1 MRNHLISLLS
11 LVILLPVNAMALE
24 PVNEAHAMF
33 YYQVPFSTSKV
44 SEKKHS
50 FGFRMDHTSYER
62 GGMIEFQKLMNK
74 TAAFDFKM
82 KHDGIDG
89 MYVSGVDFLQKYRLL
104 KAAEGEEDMEMG
116 SDEEMAEKPEVKQPS
131 TISKVGTDIGNTV
144 EDLVSIVPLG
154 FMIGGAIAIVL
165 VTGAGG

>member
-1 MRNHLISLLS
+1 MRNHLFSFLSLLM
-11 LVILLPVNAMALE
+11 LLPLNAQALE

-33 YYQVPFSTSKV
+33 YYQVPFSASKV

-62 GGMIEFQKLMNK
+62 GGMIEFQQLMKK

-82 KHDGIDG
+82 RHDGVDG

-104 KAAEGEEDMEMG
+104 RAAEGEEDMSM
-116 SDEEMAEKPEVKQPS
+116 DEDMAEKPEVKQPS

-165 VTGAGG
+165 VSGAGG